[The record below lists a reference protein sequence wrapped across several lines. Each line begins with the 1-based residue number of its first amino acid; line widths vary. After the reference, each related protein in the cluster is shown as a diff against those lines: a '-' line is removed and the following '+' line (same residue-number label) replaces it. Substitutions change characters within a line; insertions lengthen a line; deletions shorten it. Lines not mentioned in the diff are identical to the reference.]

1 MLIDLHIHEMKYS
14 SDSQISLDDILIKAK
29 EIGLDGVCITN
40 HDNNF
45 IRNEI
50 DYYHKKYGITIIA
63 GAEILSRQGDVLAF
77 VNDILHIEDNKID
90 ADELLDY
97 IKYKNG
103 VAISAHPFRNNNRG
117 LGNFLMEIS
126 NKLSAVEAFNG
137 STLAHHNLY
146 GFALAKELNIPS
158 TGGSDAHIL
167 DNVGKFATYFKDK
180 IRDEVDFIEAIKS
193 KEFFPAVYKGNRYEI
208 VNYI

>member
-1 MLIDLHIHEMKYS
+1 MLIDLHVHELKYS
-14 SDSQISLDDILIKAK
+14 SDSHISLDDILKKAK
-29 EIGLDGVCITN
+29 EVGLDGVCITN

-50 DYYHKKYGITIIA
+50 DYYQKKYGITVIA
-63 GAEILSRQGDVLAF
+63 GAEILSRQGDILAF
-77 VNDILHIEDNKID
+77 VNDTLHIEDNKID

-97 IKYKNG
+97 IDYKNG
-103 VAISAHPFRNNNRG
+103 VSISAHPFRNNNRG
-117 LGNFLMEIS
+117 LGYFLKNIS
-126 NKLSAVEAFNG
+126 AKLSAVESFNG
-137 STLAHHNLY
+137 STLSHHNLY

-158 TGGSDAHIL
+158 TGGSDAHVL

-180 IRDEVDFIEAIKS
+180 IRDEMDFIEAIKS
-193 KEFFPAVYKGNRYEI
+193 REFFPAIHKGNHYEI

>member
-1 MLIDLHIHEMKYS
+1 MLIDLHVHEMKYS
-14 SDSQISLDDILIKAK
+14 SDSHISLDDILKKAK

-40 HDNNF
+40 HDNNY

-50 DYYHKKYGITIIA
+50 NFYKEKYGITVIA
-63 GAEILSRQGDVLAF
+63 GAEILTRQGDILAF
-77 VNDILHIEDNKID
+77 VDETLHIEDGKID

-97 IKYKNG
+97 IDYKKG
-103 VAISAHPFRNNNRG
+103 VGISAHPFRNNNRG
-117 LGNFLMEIS
+117 LGNFLKNIS
-126 NKLSAVEAFNG
+126 NKLSAIESFNG
-137 STLAHHNLY
+137 STLSYHNLY
-146 GFALAKELNIPS
+146 GFAMAKELNIPS

-167 DNVGKFATYFKDK
+167 DNVGKFATYFKGK

-193 KEFFPAVYKGNRYEI
+193 KEFFPAIYKEGRYEI